1 MIHEYAVFFFY
12 FLHKIFRKS
21 VVELIEPIRV
31 TCLNVKLITN
41 TPSSTYPDNLYFN
54 VTIYEVKG

>member
-1 MIHEYAVFFFY
+1 MIHEYAVVFFY

-41 TPSSTYPDNLYFN
+41 TPSSTYPNNLYFN